1 MMWLTCCIS
10 SVGKG
15 ANRCPRKGAN
25 SKLISVFIYL
35 FLLCVLV
42 MICGRPFELS
52 FKRKV
57 CSGDGS

>member
-1 MMWLTCCIS
+1 MMWLTCCSS
-10 SVGKG
+10 SVGKD

-42 MICGRPFELS
+42 MICGRPS
-52 FKRKV
+52 VRV
-57 CSGDGS
+57 VV